1 MPSVSCTTDK
11 LLEGKVDIEG
21 EVRGL
26 GLDLL
31 GRRSESCDVSVSC
44 VGGDGSILPVTVTSV
59 VGVVG
64 IGDLK
69 SKANADST
77 EESDWQGW
85 KVVLMGFLVGWNR

>member
-1 MPSVSCTTDK
+1 
-11 LLEGKVDIEG
+11 
-21 EVRGL
+21 
-26 GLDLL
+26 
-31 GRRSESCDVSVSC
+31 
-44 VGGDGSILPVTVTSV
+44 VTSV